1 MYEQSRN
8 SRKDNIMIEKIKNKR
23 NQWWVTYP
31 NEHGRESSRRIR
43 GTYQDALDF
52 LYDMMEEAGV
62 L

>member
-1 MYEQSRN
+1 
-8 SRKDNIMIEKIKNKR
+8 MIEKIESKR

-43 GTYQDALDF
+43 GTYQDALEF
-52 LYDMMEEAGV
+52 LHDMMEEAGV